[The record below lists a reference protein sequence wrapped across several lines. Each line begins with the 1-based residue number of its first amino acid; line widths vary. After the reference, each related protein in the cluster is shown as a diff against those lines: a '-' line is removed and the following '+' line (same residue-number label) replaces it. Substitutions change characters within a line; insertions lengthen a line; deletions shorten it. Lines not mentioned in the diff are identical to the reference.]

1 MSLTKGE
8 EKRLKELLSA
18 TDQSKILK
26 RYQCIHFKNQGL
38 PNKQIAALLC
48 VNIDTITDW
57 IKLFKQKGL
66 HGIGELAYDGRR
78 VSQLEDY
85 KEEIKAYVDE
95 NIVPSI
101 KELQS
106 YILEKYGI
114 KIEHSWLFRYCKKNS
129 IYLTKRPKVTLQK

>member
-1 MSLTKGE
+1 MSYTMSLTKGE

-66 HGIGELAYDGRR
+66 HVRGVGADDWRR
-78 VSQLEDY
+78 VS
-85 KEEIKAYVDE
+85 
-95 NIVPSI
+95 
-101 KELQS
+101 
-106 YILEKYGI
+106 
-114 KIEHSWLFRYCKKNS
+114 
-129 IYLTKRPKVTLQK
+129 